1 MKHVTERTRKKKTKD
16 NERSENESKGSLDD
30 GFIEYEMCV
39 YVFMHIGVS
48 VAAYMCVHAYMCMSL
63 LLYIAAL
70 TGWT

>member
-1 MKHVTERTRKKKTKD
+1 MKVRALWMIVSL
-16 NERSENESKGSLDD
+16 NMKGV
-30 GFIEYEMCV
+30 CV

-70 TGWT
+70 TGWI